1 MTIPPAAD
9 RVLRVTFQMTLDD
22 ETVPEFEGTLRLI
35 WPDGM
40 PLEDVLSVS
49 AEHYCQ
55 ALHAPRKEWKLA

>member
-9 RVLRVTFQMTLDD
+9 RVLRVTFNV
-22 ETVPEFEGTLRLI
+22 TVDGDTIPEIQGTMRVP
-35 WPDGM
+35 WPDGVS
-40 PLEDVLSVS
+40 LEDMLSAS

>member
-9 RVLRVTFQMTLDD
+9 RVLRITFQITRDG
-22 ETVPEFEGTLRLI
+22 ETVPELEGTLRLP
-35 WPDGM
+35 WPDGV

-55 ALHAPRKEWKLA
+55 ALHAPREEWRFA